1 MHEVHRIALSRSPKD
16 WQKLAKSTSDLD
28 RAFYYNALRR
38 LAEAMQKG
46 NESEIETWTFS
57 AEQLKKHLETKELF
71 KI

>member
-28 RAFYYNALRR
+28 RAFYYNALKR
-38 LAEAMQKG
+38 LAEALQKG
-46 NESEIETWTFS
+46 DKSEIETWTFN
-57 AEQLKKHLETKELF
+57 AEELKKHLEAKGLF